1 MRFIEDFLSASYGL
15 QLTTSLQDY
24 PAGSPLGGL
33 NDRSGY
39 HMGMVGVRR

>member
-1 MRFIEDFLSASYGL
+1 MRFIKDLLSVSYGL
-15 QLTTSLQDY
+15 QLTILLQDY
-24 PAGSPLGGL
+24 PAGSPLSGL